1 MRWFTYDLRV
11 SNASESP
18 AESLRE
24 RKKRMTRQAIY
35 DQAQRMFAERGYD
48 AVTVAEIA
56 DAANISVKTLFTY
69 IRAKEDLVFNEGPTL
84 LDDLLTAV
92 RNRPAGTAALDAVT
106 ATLHAAT
113 GRDPEGVEGYHR
125 TVGNTAAVHA
135 RLRRMWDEFEVALAQ
150 ALAEMDDTPL
160 ARADHRLEAAQLT
173 TLVRLTTSQEVR
185 TLIGGH
191 STIAA
196 QEKAIRDWINHAATR
211 MRNGLD

>member
-1 MRWFTYDLRV
+1 VLVVVRV
-11 SNASESP
+11 MFGRLGMPGARRVAGCSWG
-18 AESLRE
+18 SLGGGRP
-24 RKKRMTRQAIY
+24 
-35 DQAQRMFAERGYD
+35 G
-48 AVTVAEIA
+48 VV
-56 DAANISVKTLFTY
+56 L
-69 IRAKEDLVFNEGPTL
+69 LVRSRVG
-84 LDDLLTAV
+84 A
-92 RNRPAGTAALDAVT
+92 
-106 ATLHAAT
+106 
-113 GRDPEGVEGYHR
+113 VEGYHR
-125 TVGNTAAVHA
+125 TVGNTSAVHA

-150 ALAEMDDTPL
+150 ALADADDTPL